1 MTSPQP
7 LLGLAFVPTLPP
19 ERLHSLAGTAEA
31 AGIDELWVWEDC
43 FKEAGIASAA
53 IALGATERLTVGLGL
68 MPAPLRNV
76 ALAAMEV
83 ATLARAFPGRFLPG
97 AGHGVQHWM
106 GQVGGRVGSPL
117 TLLREYATA
126 LRSLL
131 NGEEVTTAGRY
142 VNLDQVKLDWP
153 PQQRVPL
160 LLGGSGPKSLALC
173 GELGDGTM
181 LASPL
186 STNEVGAAAK
196 MIKEGAGTDDHPI
209 VASLITATGPGAQA
223 RIDAEMPRW
232 FREAGPELGVAGDAP
247 AVAEAIRGLA
257 AVGCTTVVIQPTED
271 EPDLDG
277 LVHFIGA
284 EVKPLLGG

>member
-1 MTSPQP
+1 MTSPHP

-19 ERLHSLAGTAEA
+19 ERLQPLARTVEEA
-31 AGIDELWVWEDC
+31 GLDELWVWEDC
-43 FKEAGIASAA
+43 FKEAGVASAA
-53 IALGATERLTVGLGL
+53 IALTATERLTVGLGL

-76 ALAAMEV
+76 ALTAMEV
-83 ATLARAFPGRFLPG
+83 ATLARAFPGRFVPG
-97 AGHGVQHWM
+97 VGHGVQHWM
-106 GQVGGRVGSPL
+106 GQVGGRVSSPL

-131 NGEEVTTAGRY
+131 DGAEVTTSGRY

-173 GELGDGTM
+173 GELGDGTI

-196 MIKEGAGTDDHPI
+196 MSHEAAGTDDHPV
-209 VASLITATGPGAQA
+209 VASLITATGPGAQE
-223 RIDAEMPRW
+223 RVDAEIPRW
-232 FREAGPELGVAGDAP
+232 FREAGPELGAAGDARTI
-247 AVAEAIRGLA
+247 AEAIRSLA
-257 AVGCTTVVIQPTED
+257 AVGCTSVVIQPTED

-277 LVHFIGA
+277 LIRFIGA
-284 EVKPLLGG
+284 EVKPLL